1 MVGAVITAA
10 GLNSRM
16 RNDLE
21 NLNLPIKNKLTLP
34 LIDNKKTI
42 LECTID
48 NVLNAGINNIILV
61 LGHYMEEII
70 DSLSDYYLSKVEIV
84 ENKPHDVGLSK
95 SLYNGLRNISKDY
108 VLCVSGD
115 QPTVSD
121 ITYKNIL
128 KTLYDSP
135 NIDNTISFLRRREYG
150 KLDTAL
156 GLGMPFALNKNIIL
170 PYVSNVDDN
179 LNPILRKIFASGVDF
194 YGVKEEF
201 GLELVNIN
209 HYDDFKYVSEKIDL
223 NNYNFRL

>member
-70 DSLSDYYLSKVEIV
+70 DSLSNYYLSKVEIV